1 MAAVAD
7 ASMERWFTTRFA
19 DTARYRTMLVSTP
32 AETYAGTCEA
42 LAAWD
47 FRDRLGEI
55 AAPTLVIAGAEDTAT
70 PVEHAELIAATIAGA
85 RLFVLE
91 RAAHLASVERAEA
104 FTDAVLEH
112 LGQEARV

>member
-7 ASMERWFTTRFA
+7 ASMQRWFTPRFA
-19 DTARYRTMLVSTP
+19 DTAPYRAMLMSTP

-55 AAPTLVIAGAEDTAT
+55 AAPTLVIAGAEDPAT
-70 PVEHAELIAATIAGA
+70 PPAHAELIAERIPGA
-85 RLFVLE
+85 RLVVLE
-91 RAAHLASVERAEA
+91 DASHFAPVEQPEA
-104 FTDAVLEH
+104 FAQAVLDH
-112 LGQEARV
+112 LDRVPA